1 MNDEPFPLG
10 FRVAVLFVV
19 NIVLWVS
26 LFRLGQAAHYFVY
39 G

>member
-10 FRVAVLFVV
+10 FRVAVLTVLNV
-19 NIVLWVS
+19 VLWVA
-26 LFRLGQAAHYFVY
+26 LFRLGQAVHYLVF